1 MTTTVL
7 RHDDTGSVLVSNGE
21 FQAWVDVDVVNK
33 DVRAEWNKCIFY
45 LDNPDDVFQRDEQDK
60 IENFTAFTDAAREY
74 LEIIGVL
81 KYTDGEGY
89 SWHEENLEQKNKG

>member
-21 FQAWVDVDVVNK
+21 FQAWIDVDVVDK
-33 DVRAEWNKCIFY
+33 DVRLAWNKYIFY
-45 LDNPDDVFQRDEQDK
+45 LDNPEDVFQRDEQDK
-60 IENFTAFTDAAREY
+60 IENFIAFTDAAREY

-81 KYTDGEGY
+81 RYTDGEGY
-89 SWHEENLEQKNKG
+89 SWHEENLEQKIKG